1 MEGPFE
7 TAEPNRP
14 RDDALDWHAV
24 MADIE
29 GVAEDARS
37 GAESCMGG
45 GFGMQ
50 QQPQQRQ
57 LEQEQHKRKLPELTQ
72 EQLACARGRVLSLLG
87 DYTAIKLHIDY
98 NPHELES
105 LRQICATE
113 PDHL

>member
-7 TAEPNRP
+7 TAEMETR
-14 RDDALDWHAV
+14 RDDALNWQAL
-24 MADIE
+24 MAHIE

-37 GAESCMGG
+37 GAESCMGV
-45 GFGMQ
+45 Q

-57 LEQEQHKRKLPELTQ
+57 LEQEQHQRKLPELTQ
-72 EQLACARGRVLSLLG
+72 EELACARGRVLSLLG